1 MRVTMTM
8 GQPARRVALWVTGHT
23 NCPRLATMA
32 VHLNVTRTV
41 HVPVQSKLV
50 RQMQPVHTVHKQPVA
65 RSIMAVRAARRHQRV
80 LCHSRVMRD
89 MLKILLEPR
98 AKQQHTPLHIKMVVA
113 PVQIKPKM

>member
-65 RSIMAVRAARRHQRV
+65 RSIMAVRAMRRHQRV
-80 LCHSRVMRD
+80 LWNLRVMLD
-89 MLKILLEPR
+89 M
-98 AKQQHTPLHIKMVVA
+98 
-113 PVQIKPKM
+113 